1 MRRADALIA
10 LCGVLASGAA
20 WGAAGEG
27 LQSSFPPGGGSRFRL
42 MMDEMGA
49 SGTLVISI
57 ADSSADRL
65 SVEYFFT
72 TPGLQGNVEMW
83 QQFVLAKPSTGPLE
97 LKDGF
102 VFAKEL
108 KTPERIPADRL
119 KGFDGV
125 ATADFFFANES
136 ELKKNWVA
144 DEEVEIPAGKIKAA
158 KYRHDRSGQVVESWV
173 SDEAKPIGLVK
184 VVSTGLKASHRYRI
198 ELEAVLKR
206 VGRKID
212 PAKAMP
218 LSAEGAKL
226 LAAPVH

>member
-1 MRRADALIA
+1 MRAAALLITGG
-10 LCGVLASGAA
+10 LLAGAAA
-20 WGAAGEG
+20 WGAGGEG
-27 LQSSFPPGGGSRFRL
+27 LQASFPPGGGSRFRL
-42 MMDEMGA
+42 TMEEAVA

-57 ADSSADRL
+57 VDSSVDRL

-97 LKDGF
+97 LKDGY

-125 ATADFFFANES
+125 ATADFFFASES

-144 DEEVEIPAGKIKAA
+144 DEVVEVPAGKVKAA
-158 KYRHDRSGQVVESWV
+158 KYRHERSGQVVESWV

-184 VVSTGLKASHRYRI
+184 IVSSGPKLAHRYRV
-198 ELEAVLKR
+198 ELESVLKR

-212 PAKAMP
+212 PAKAKP
-218 LSAEGAKL
+218 LSEEGTKL